1 MRDLIGFYA
10 TSLFIFA
17 AGAMVLTTPGQMM
30 IIQFL
35 ENIRL

>member
-1 MRDLIGFYA
+1 MRDLMQLTLTG
-10 TSLFIFA
+10 LFLA
-17 AGAMVLTTPGQMM
+17 AAMAMVLTTPGQMM